1 MKNFFFRRRYYITDI
16 SLLPVFWL
24 APSLTRKKKWK
35 EVSRKGSLRKAL
47 RSRLNADGSRKSI
60 SSGCIETILNISSKW
75 YIWVELVTASMWKSL
90 STKISFLISLC
101 LNYLLERRREQSI
114 SSWGR
119 WQRKVV
125 SSYDPNE
132 IQDRTYRIF
141 SQNFEPYLIRHERWI
156 GRERE
161 KNIKDS
167 DDPIP
172 RTVGSLSYCY
182 FFKYL
187 ST

>member
-1 MKNFFFRRRYYITDI
+1 MKRSFEKGITAESIEEQIKRGWIAKVNQFRMHRNDLEHFKQMIHLGRAMVK
-16 SLLPVFWL
+16 LHP
-24 APSLTRKKKWK
+24 
-35 EVSRKGSLRKAL
+35 
-47 RSRLNADGSRKSI
+47 
-60 SSGCIETILNISSKW
+60 
-75 YIWVELVTASMWKSL
+75 L

-101 LNYLLERRREQSI
+101 LNYLLEGRRERSI

-187 ST
+187 SN